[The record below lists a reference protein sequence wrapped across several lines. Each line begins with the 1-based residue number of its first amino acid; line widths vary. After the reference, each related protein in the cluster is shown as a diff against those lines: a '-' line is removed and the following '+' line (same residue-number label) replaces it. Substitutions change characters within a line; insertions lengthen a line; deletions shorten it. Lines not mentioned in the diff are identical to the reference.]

1 MSVCAGRAA
10 ARRVLI
16 SNVEPRRDH
25 RTGEI
30 LPISDGNIM
39 FSRGVYYLYG
49 VSYQPC
55 PRSEQP
61 SCYRDCGYYNMSI
74 SVASSPDMVK
84 WTLESTNVL
93 PQMSDANATSST
105 SPISSS
111 RIAYFSPSVVE
122 VAEGFVMWMQFNF
135 SGRASAF
142 SKSPLGPFEL
152 VAVPTDALPF
162 VSGAVP
168 NGLPPQLQHGS
179 SIYLWKDV
187 RAASR
192 ILVVFNIIVRF
203 NETTPAL
210 YVAELGRGGSTINPR
225 TVRAI
230 DWNCLPPAQSDPKGH
245 NSKCFLEGGGI
256 AQLAGRNPDEWIV
269 VAGTGCCFCAGG
281 ADSRV
286 FVSRD
291 DAKTWS
297 GEFAGYLNP
306 PADPAKS
313 LYAPYVIAAQQF
325 GIHAIPT
332 RGGITLLYT
341 GMRWGSGANKRVDSQ
356 YWAPIDFVTNDTK
369 IVAPFSRFLDTF
381 VLDVV

>member
-1 MSVCAGRAA
+1 MSRSSSFLILLLALVLLAGSACVRRTD

-25 RTGEI
+25 RTGAI

-55 PRSEQP
+55 PPSEQP
-61 SCYRDCGYYNMSI
+61 TCYADCGYYNMTI

-84 WTLESTNVL
+84 WTLESTNAL
-93 PQMSDANATSST
+93 PQMTENAAS

-122 VAEGFVMWMQFNF
+122 VADGFVMWLQFNF

-142 SKSPLGPFEL
+142 SRSPLGPFEL
-152 VAVPTDALPF
+152 TAVPTDALPF

-168 NGLPPQLQHGS
+168 NGLPPNLQHGS

-203 NETTPAL
+203 NQTTPAL
-210 YVAELGRGGSTINPR
+210 YVAELGRGGRTIDPSS
-225 TVRAI
+225 VRAI
-230 DWNCLPPAQSDPKGH
+230 EWNCLPPAQSDPIGH

-256 AQLAGRNPDEWIV
+256 AQSPHNANEWLV

-291 DAKTWS
+291 DARTWS
-297 GEFAGYLNP
+297 QFEGYLNP
-306 PADPAKS
+306 PADPARS
-313 LYAPYVIAAQQF
+313 RYAPYAVAAQQF
-325 GIHAIPT
+325 GIQQLPDPKRGDGAAIAF
-332 RGGITLLYT
+332 YT
-341 GMRWGSGANKRVDSQ
+341 GMRWGSGVNKRVD
-356 YWAPIDFVTNDTK
+356 
-369 IVAPFSRFLDTF
+369 
-381 VLDVV
+381 